1 MQRDNAAVIERHR
14 YLEVLH
20 EFTMRQAS
28 MKSVD
33 DICWN
38 IAKTAIG
45 ELGFVDCVV
54 YLMNE
59 AHSELVQRAAHGNK
73 NPGEREIL
81 DPITIPVGE
90 GIVGSVGETGVLER
104 VEDTRYDERYILDDS
119 FRCSELAVPILREGK
134 VIGVLDSEHPEPHF
148 FSDED
153 VKLFTTIAA
162 LASTRIDTAL
172 ALERLEKQA
181 EELIDARREAEAA
194 SKAKSRFLA
203 SISHDMRTPLTAI
216 LGYSKLAEEG
226 ASSQKQMAAWQRA
239 IVANAEYMADMVG
252 NVLDLTVL
260 ESGQVT
266 LSSDVIV
273 LADWVA
279 NLGSLLNP
287 RILQKGLSFRSS
299 MARDVPRQIL
309 CDKAKLTEL
318 TMNLLT
324 NAVKYTVSGRVEF
337 FMGLSRLDGRAA
349 LNLTVNDTGI
359 GMSPDDLKVIFEPFT
374 RVHDHEDFINVEGTG
389 LGLSIV
395 ELYVDALGGSITVNS
410 VPGEGT
416 CFDVMIPI
424 RPAKEGEGAA
434 TESELTQ
441 EPKGVAI
448 KPTAVLKDL
457 RILLCE
463 DSETVATL
471 VTLIL
476 ERDGALVIHAENGES
491 GMKHFSDSKQRFD
504 VVITDIQ
511 MPIMDG
517 YALAGALRAEG
528 WSKPIIAL
536 TAFATDQDADNCLSA
551 GCSHYITKPIDV
563 GRLHLRWRAAWAI
576 RSLSR
581 CTLHPSSKAVPPL
594 PLWLLP
600 LGSTRFQSKRA
611 FGYLG

>member
-104 VEDTRYDERYILDDS
+104 VEDTRDDERYILDDS

-153 VKLFTTIAA
+153 VQLFTTIAA

-337 FMGLSRLDGRAA
+337 FMGLSRLDDRAA

-359 GMSPDDLKVIFEPFT
+359 GMSPDDLKVILEPFT

-551 GCSHYITKPIDV
+551 GCSHYITKPIYV
-563 GRLHLRWRAAWAI
+563 GTFASQVAS
-576 RSLSR
+576 SLGD
-581 CTLHPSSKAVPPL
+581 TLA
-594 PLWLLP
+594 
-600 LGSTRFQSKRA
+600 
-611 FGYLG
+611 

>member
-1 MQRDNAAVIERHR
+1 MQRDNVAVIERHR

-59 AHSELVQRAAHGNK
+59 AHSELIQRAAHGNK

-81 DPITIPVGE
+81 DPIVIPVGE
-90 GIVGSVGETGVLER
+90 GIVGSVAKTGVLER
-104 VEDTRYDERYILDDS
+104 VEDTRDDKRYILDDS
-119 FRCSELAVPILREGK
+119 FRCSELAVPILREGI

-153 VKLFTTIAA
+153 VKLLTTIAA

-172 ALERLEKQA
+172 ALERLERQA

-226 ASSQKQMAAWQRA
+226 AGSQAQMAAWQRA

-260 ESGQVT
+260 ESGHVT
-266 LSSDVIV
+266 VASDVIV
-273 LADWVA
+273 LSDWVA

-324 NAVKYTVSGRVEF
+324 NAVKYTVTGRVEF
-337 FMGLSRLDGRAA
+337 FMGLGSLDGRAA
-349 LNLTVNDTGI
+349 LHLKVNDTGI

-374 RVHDHEDFINVEGTG
+374 RVHDHEDFMNVEGTG

-395 ELYVDALGGSITVNS
+395 ELYVDVLGGAITVNS

-416 CFDVMIPI
+416 CFDVVIPI
-424 RPAKEGEGAA
+424 LPANEGESSA
-434 TESELTQ
+434 TEPELTQ
-441 EPKGVAI
+441 EPEGVEI
-448 KPTAVLKDL
+448 KPTAMLNNR

-491 GMKHFSDSKQRFD
+491 GMKHFSDSKARFD

-511 MPIMDG
+511 MPVMDG
-517 YALAGALRAEG
+517 YALAGALRAG
-528 WSKPIIAL
+528 RNRLSHSPHSRPIRMRI
-536 TAFATDQDADNCLSA
+536 SA
-551 GCSHYITKPIDV
+551 
-563 GRLHLRWRAAWAI
+563 
-576 RSLSR
+576 
-581 CTLHPSSKAVPPL
+581 
-594 PLWLLP
+594 
-600 LGSTRFQSKRA
+600 
-611 FGYLG
+611 